1 MHTSKIGSLVIFAS
15 FALVIAFTTSPVL
28 AQSPYGMERARA
40 VGELTHEAIAKAL
53 QDEGR
58 VSMSG
63 GFFAFDKADL
73 TETSSE
79 VLFKVA
85 KAMES
90 IPELRMVIVGHTDAT
105 GDFDYNLDLS
115 QRRADAV
122 RTALL
127 GEPYNVEA
135 KRLVALGVGQIAP
148 VASNKS
154 EEGQALNRRVEF
166 IVIAN

>member
-1 MHTSKIGSLVIFAS
+1 MPLSKIGKF
-15 FALVIAFTTSPVL
+15 IAFAGLALTTSTGPLL

-40 VGELTHEAIAKAL
+40 VGELTHEGIAQAL
-53 QDEGR
+53 RDEGR

-63 GFFAFDKADL
+63 GFFEFDKADL
-73 TETSSE
+73 TGTSSQ
-79 VLFKVA
+79 VLFKIA

-90 IPELRMVIVGHTDAT
+90 IPELRLVIVGHTDST
-105 GDFDYNLDLS
+105 GDFNYNLDLS
-115 QRRADAV
+115 KRRADAV
-122 RTALL
+122 RNALL
-127 GEPYNVEA
+127 EDPYNVEPE
-135 KRLVALGVGQIAP
+135 RLVALGVGQIAP

>member
-1 MHTSKIGSLVIFAS
+1 MITG
-15 FALVIAFTTSPVL
+15 FALATATGTGPLF

-40 VGELTHEAIAKAL
+40 VGELTHEAIAQAL

-63 GFFAFDKADL
+63 GFFEFDKADL
-73 TETSSE
+73 TQTSSE

-105 GDFDYNLDLS
+105 GDFNYNLDLS

-122 RTALL
+122 RNALL

-135 KRLVALGVGQIAP
+135 ERLVALGVGQIAP

-166 IVIAN
+166 IVITN